1 MFLNK
6 IQSVVG
12 SRQQSRRVGRG
23 IGSTLGKTGGRG
35 HKGQKSRTGGYHKVG
50 FEGGQMPLQ
59 RRLPKRGFRSLTS
72 SRKEIIRLGDLNY
85 LPVSELDVLV
95 LKELGLI
102 SQDTREVKVILFG
115 SIEKPIT
122 LRNVAVT
129 RGAYDAIIGA
139 GGHVE

>member
-1 MFLNK
+1 M
-6 IQSVVG
+6 
-12 SRQQSRRVGRG
+12 
-23 IGSTLGKTGGRG
+23 
-35 HKGQKSRTGGYHKVG
+35 
-50 FEGGQMPLQ
+50 
-59 RRLPKRGFRSLTS
+59 
-72 SRKEIIRLGDLNY
+72 GDLNN

>member
-6 IQSVVG
+6 IQSVAG
-12 SRQQSRRVGRG
+12 SRQQPRRVGRG

-59 RRLPKRGFRSLTS
+59 RRLPKRGFRSLAS
-72 SRKEIIRLGDLNY
+72 SRKEVIRLGDLNN
-85 LPVSELDVLV
+85 LQVAELDILV
-95 LKELGLI
+95 LKELGLV
-102 SQDTREVKVILFG
+102 SQDAREVKVISFG

-122 LRNVAVT
+122 LRNIAVT
-129 RGAYDAIIGA
+129 RGAYAAIIEA